1 MYAVRNQRSIT
12 PNYNNLNE
20 KKIVNTPFMVKS
32 NDVDKHIASKIKYF
46 ENLKKQLD
54 FHSTKASSIALRTEW
69 LKKQKQMNYNN
80 EYDRI
85 RGIMEQNNVKEAT
98 VENLRRRRKEINDMV
113 FAGVDIS
120 TKPFNRMSLEERT
133 NIMREIG
140 AESNDK
146 LNERKLLLQKLGAK
160 KMNIY

>member
-1 MYAVRNQRSIT
+1 MYAVRNRRSIT

-54 FHSTKASSIALRTEW
+54 FHSTKEGSTEIRRKW
-69 LKKQKQMNYNN
+69 LQKQKQMNYNN

-98 VENLRRRRKEINDMV
+98 VENLKRRRKEIENM
-113 FAGVDIS
+113 DIMDIKKN
-120 TKPFNRMSLEERT
+120 TFNRMSLEERT

>member
-69 LKKQKQMNYNN
+69 LKKQKQTNYNN

-85 RGIMEQNNVKEAT
+85 RSVMEQNNVKEAT
-98 VENLRRRRKEINDMV
+98 VENLKRRRKEINDMA
-113 FAGVDIS
+113 FAGKDIS

-160 KMNIY
+160 KMNFY

>member
-1 MYAVRNQRSIT
+1 M
-12 PNYNNLNE
+12 

-54 FHSTKASSIALRTEW
+54 FQSTKASSIALRTEW
-69 LKKQKQMNYNN
+69 LKKQQHMNYNN

-98 VENLRRRRKEINDMV
+98 VENLRRRRKKN
-113 FAGVDIS
+113 
-120 TKPFNRMSLEERT
+120 
-133 NIMREIG
+133 
-140 AESNDK
+140 
-146 LNERKLLLQKLGAK
+146 
-160 KMNIY
+160 

>member
-54 FHSTKASSIALRTEW
+54 FHSTKASSIDIRRKW
-69 LKKQKQMNYNN
+69 LQKQKQMNYNN

-98 VENLRRRRKEINDMV
+98 VENLRRRRKEINDMA
-113 FAGVDIS
+113 FTGVDIT
-120 TKPFNRMSLEERT
+120 TKPFNRTSLTERT
-133 NIMREIG
+133 NIIRQIG

-146 LNERKLLLQKLGAK
+146 LNERKLELQKLGAK
-160 KMNIY
+160 KMNFY

>member
-54 FHSTKASSIALRTEW
+54 FQSTKASSIALRTKW
-69 LKKQKQMNYNN
+69 LQKQKQMNYNN

-98 VENLRRRRKEINDMV
+98 VENLKRRRKEIENI
-113 FAGVDIS
+113 DIIDI
-120 TKPFNRMSLEERT
+120 KKNPFNRMPLEERT

-146 LNERKLLLQKLGAK
+146 LNERKLLLKKLGAK
-160 KMNIY
+160 KMNFY

>member
-1 MYAVRNQRSIT
+1 MYAVRNRRSIT

-54 FHSTKASSIALRTEW
+54 FHSTKTSSIALRTEW

-98 VENLRRRRKEINDMV
+98 VENLKRRRKEIENM
-113 FAGVDIS
+113 DIMDI
-120 TKPFNRMSLEERT
+120 KMNPFDRMSLEERT

>member
-54 FHSTKASSIALRTEW
+54 FQSTKASSIALRTKW
-69 LKKQKQMNYNN
+69 LQKQKQMNYNN

-98 VENLRRRRKEINDMV
+98 VENLKRRRKEIENM
-113 FAGVDIS
+113 DIMDIKKNS
-120 TKPFNRMSLEERT
+120 FNRMSLEERT

-146 LNERKLLLQKLGAK
+146 LNERKLLLKKLGAK
-160 KMNIY
+160 KTNFY

>member
-54 FHSTKASSIALRTEW
+54 FHSTKASSIALRTKW
-69 LKKQKQMNYNN
+69 LQKQKQMNYNN

-85 RGIMEQNNVKEAT
+85 RGVMEQDNVKEAT
-98 VENLRRRRKEINDMV
+98 VENLKRRRKEIENI
-113 FAGVDIS
+113 DI
-120 TKPFNRMSLEERT
+120 
-133 NIMREIG
+133 IDI
-140 AESNDK
+140 D
-146 LNERKLLLQKLGAK
+146 
-160 KMNIY
+160 

>member
-1 MYAVRNQRSIT
+1 MYAVRNRRSIT

-98 VENLRRRRKEINDMV
+98 VENLRRRRKEIENM
-113 FAGVDIS
+113 DIMDI
-120 TKPFNRMSLEERT
+120 KKNPFNRMSLEERT

>member
-1 MYAVRNQRSIT
+1 
-12 PNYNNLNE
+12 
-20 KKIVNTPFMVKS
+20 MVKS

>member
-1 MYAVRNQRSIT
+1 
-12 PNYNNLNE
+12 
-20 KKIVNTPFMVKS
+20 MVKS

-54 FHSTKASSIALRTEW
+54 FQSTKASSIALRTKW
-69 LKKQKQMNYNN
+69 LQKQKQMNYNN

-98 VENLRRRRKEINDMV
+98 VENLKRRRKEIENI
-113 FAGVDIS
+113 DIIDI
-120 TKPFNRMSLEERT
+120 KKDPFNIMSLTERT

-146 LNERKLLLQKLGAK
+146 LNERKLELQKLGAK
-160 KMNIY
+160 KMNFY

>member
-1 MYAVRNQRSIT
+1 MYGVSKRKSFGYDSR
-12 PNYNNLNE
+12 
-20 KKIVNTPFMVKS
+20 PFALQQ
-32 NDVDKHIASKIKYF
+32 NDIEKHISNRLHYF
-46 ENLKKQLD
+46 KNVQKQLD
-54 FHSTKASSIALRTEW
+54 AQATKASSIALRTEW
-69 LKKQKQMNYNN
+69 LNKQKQMNYNN

-98 VENLRRRRKEINDMV
+98 VENLKRRRKEIENM
-113 FAGVDIS
+113 DIMDI
-120 TKPFNRMSLEERT
+120 KKNPFNRMSLEERT